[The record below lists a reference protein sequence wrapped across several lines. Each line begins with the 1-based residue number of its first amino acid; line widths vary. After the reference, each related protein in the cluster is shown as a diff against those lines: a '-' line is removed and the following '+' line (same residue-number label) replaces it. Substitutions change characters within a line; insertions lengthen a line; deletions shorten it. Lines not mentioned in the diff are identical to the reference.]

1 MLQDEFADFIAL
13 WNGHKIRTQKNRQHV
28 ISGRPIDLYN
38 TNDVRNWGVLLSDS
52 ESGDDRQ
59 ALRTMLEPLED
70 IDIDSFLQEE
80 TEAWCVSQLTEMG
93 FFNEELNNYQR
104 PFITSYINLR
114 QRI

>member
-1 MLQDEFADFIAL
+1 
-13 WNGHKIRTQKNRQHV
+13 
-28 ISGRPIDLYN
+28 
-38 TNDVRNWGVLLSDS
+38 
-52 ESGDDRQ
+52 
-59 ALRTMLEPLED
+59 MLEPLED

-114 QRI
+114 QRIQDHQESGQLPILQLSPVPLGGAQRFV